1 MYIYIFFVNLIMSL
15 SIRFS
20 NVYLM
25 NLMGLLMEK
34 GVKRR
39 LEGDEKSTKRGKK
52 WKSRKEKLNI
62 KMQKN
67 SNYW

>member
-1 MYIYIFFVNLIMSL
+1 MSL

-25 NLMGLLMEK
+25 NLMSLLMEK

-39 LEGDEKSTKRGKK
+39 LEGDEKSKK
-52 WKSRKEKLNI
+52 
-62 KMQKN
+62 
-67 SNYW
+67 

>member
-1 MYIYIFFVNLIMSL
+1 MSL

-25 NLMGLLMEK
+25 NLMSLLMEK

-39 LEGDEKSTKRGKK
+39 LEGDEKSKK
-52 WKSRKEKLNI
+52 TEKNENLENKNLI
-62 KMQKN
+62 LMQKIIIFTLFPKI
-67 SNYW
+67 